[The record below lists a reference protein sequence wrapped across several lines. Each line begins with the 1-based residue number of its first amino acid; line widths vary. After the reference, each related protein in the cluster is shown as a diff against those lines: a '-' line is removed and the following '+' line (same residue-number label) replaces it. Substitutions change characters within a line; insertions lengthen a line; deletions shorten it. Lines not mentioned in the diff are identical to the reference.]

1 LDRIVY
7 AVQQKANLGME
18 WLGNQQKLSTKKNL
32 NRDCQ
37 RPEISLLSLK
47 NVANFLKQLQ
57 EERCIC
63 VKLKSGLL
71 VGLHVTVVYV
81 IANNVRE
88 KNVIANKHAVKD
100 LRSHLTVRY

>member
-1 LDRIVY
+1 MARQPAKIIN
-7 AVQQKANLGME
+7 QKY
-18 WLGNQQKLSTKKNL
+18 L

-37 RPEISLLSLK
+37 RPEISLLTLK

-88 KNVIANKHAVKD
+88 KKCYSQQT
-100 LRSHLTVRY
+100 RSQRLKVTFDSEILTIHNPFSK